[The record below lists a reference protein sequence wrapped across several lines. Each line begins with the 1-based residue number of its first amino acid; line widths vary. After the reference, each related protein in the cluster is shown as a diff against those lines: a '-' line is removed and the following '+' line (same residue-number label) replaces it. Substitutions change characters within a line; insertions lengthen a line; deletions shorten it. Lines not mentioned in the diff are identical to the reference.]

1 MKIKVEKMKKLWKE
15 DETST
20 NLLIKADYYE
30 EINHLMNNWSS
41 NWVNN
46 SFNLRTIT
54 EDNKKN
60 AMTRIA
66 ISEQY

>member
-30 EINHLMNNWSS
+30 EINHLMNN
-41 NWVNN
+41 
-46 SFNLRTIT
+46 
-54 EDNKKN
+54 
-60 AMTRIA
+60 
-66 ISEQY
+66 